1 MKEDLKTFAAVLLE
15 WTGRQYEIIA
25 IEFHTDDEK
34 DAREIAEDIA
44 LLEGKELIYLAK
56 KE

>member
-1 MKEDLKTFAAVLLE
+1 MNDPKKFAAIFLE
-15 WTGRQYEIIA
+15 CSGRQYEIIA

-34 DAREIAEDIA
+34 DAQEIAQDIA
-44 LLEGKELIYLAK
+44 LLEGSELIYLAK